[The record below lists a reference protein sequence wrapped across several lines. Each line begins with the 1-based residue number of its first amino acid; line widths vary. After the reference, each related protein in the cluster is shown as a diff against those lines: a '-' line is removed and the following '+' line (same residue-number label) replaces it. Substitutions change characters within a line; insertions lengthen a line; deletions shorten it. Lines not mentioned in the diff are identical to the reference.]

1 MAPTPPPGVAPSKA
15 QRSEMTVTGRKALFE
30 KIQELFN
37 DSANNNFVEMVP
49 SSDKTPKFYDIKLKL
64 NGQNSRHLC
73 KIIVVDSS
81 KLVPFSMGDV
91 VMSTEISNTP
101 ELSNI
106 SFSLIHEK
114 VPDIPYIK
122 GLFDQHGRLY
132 KRTQWYDGYYTK
144 SAESVVMPPAVNGD
158 KVTQL
163 ENEIARM
170 KPVYEYG
177 LKVKSIEVP
186 VTAE

>member
-1 MAPTPPPGVAPSKA
+1 
-15 QRSEMTVTGRKALFE
+15 MTITGRKDLFE

-49 SSDKTPKFYDIKLKL
+49 NTEKNPKFYDIKLKL

-73 KIIVVDSS
+73 KIIVADSG
-81 KLVPFSMGDV
+81 KLNPFSMGDV
-91 VMSTEISNTP
+91 VMSTEISNTL

-114 VPDIPYIK
+114 VADIPYIK
-122 GLFDQHGRLY
+122 GLFDQYGRLY

-144 SAESVVMPPAVNGD
+144 SAESAAVPSVPNGD

-170 KPVYEYG
+170 KPIYDYG
-177 LKVKSIEVP
+177 MKVKSIEVP